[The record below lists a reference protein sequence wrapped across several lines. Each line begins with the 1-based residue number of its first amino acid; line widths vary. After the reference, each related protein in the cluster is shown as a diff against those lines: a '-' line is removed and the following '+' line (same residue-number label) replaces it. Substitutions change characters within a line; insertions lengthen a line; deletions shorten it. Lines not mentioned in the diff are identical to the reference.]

1 MRTQD
6 LSALPLRRYHNELL
20 NKMLRPQ
27 IFRDYE
33 TMSQRAAELLA
44 EQLRRK
50 PETLLALATGASPMR
65 AYSLLAERRASE
77 PRLFDR
83 LRILKL
89 DDWGGLAMD
98 DPASSES
105 YLRKALITPLGLES
119 RFTGFN
125 SRPADPEAEFARI
138 RQWLEKNG
146 PIDVCVLGLGVNGHL
161 GFNEP
166 APALQP
172 YTHVAKLSEAS
183 LAHSMVTTARTKPTF
198 GLTLGMADI
207 LQSRQVML
215 LVSGPS
221 KREPVRR
228 LLAGEV
234 TTQFPATFLSLHAN
248 VALLCDEAAAGAATS
263 S

>member
-1 MRTQD
+1 
-6 LSALPLRRYHNELL
+6 
-20 NKMLRPQ
+20 
-27 IFRDYE
+27 
-33 TMSQRAAELLA
+33 MSQRAAELLE
-44 EQLRRK
+44 EQIRRK
-50 PETLLALATGASPMR
+50 PDALLALATGASPMR
-65 AYSLLAERRASE
+65 AYSLLAERRSSE

-83 LRILKL
+83 LRVLKL

-119 RFTGFN
+119 RYTAFN
-125 SRPADPEAEFARI
+125 SRPSDPHAECERI
-138 RQWLEKNG
+138 QKWLEKNG

-166 APALQP
+166 ADALQP
-172 YTHVAKLSEAS
+172 HPHVAELSEAS
-183 LAHSMVTTARTKPTF
+183 LAHSMVASARTKPTF

-215 LVSGPS
+215 LVSGES
-221 KREPVRR
+221 KREPLRR

-248 VALLCDEAAAGAATS
+248 VALLCDQAAADGLT
-263 S
+263 